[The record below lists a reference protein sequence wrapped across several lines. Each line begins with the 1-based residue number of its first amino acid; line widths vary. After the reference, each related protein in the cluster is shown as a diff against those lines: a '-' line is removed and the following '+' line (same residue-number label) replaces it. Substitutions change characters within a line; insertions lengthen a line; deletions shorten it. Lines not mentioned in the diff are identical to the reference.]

1 MLLRYHLLFFVSVC
15 EWKTRTQLLTL
26 AHISLNSP
34 ITTVKSEGEKTE
46 NITSLKLIP
55 RSNVT
60 VIGNTETISCL
71 STGGSVPI
79 TYQLFHNRSVNGRI
93 IYTEERQ
100 ISFNVTILDATYLG
114 TYRCKA
120 NNTQTH
126 PMYSQ
131 SFNFTL
137 QENESNGSPAPS
149 TLIIVLLLVFILGP
163 ALVLSAFVF
172 RRFCRRRSSDRIYAN
187 TTTEVTG
194 DRIYENMS
202 KKEAENTNVEY
213 TAIRRHQ

>member
-1 MLLRYHLLFFVSVC
+1 MLLRYHLLFYVSVW
-15 EWKTRTQLLTL
+15 E
-26 AHISLNSP
+26 S
-34 ITTVKSEGEKTE
+34 VKSEGEKTK

-60 VIGNTETISCL
+60 MIGNTETISCL

-79 TYQLFHNRSVNGRI
+79 TYQLFHNRSINGRI
-93 IYTEERQ
+93 ISTEQRQ
-100 ISFNVTILDATYLG
+100 ISFNVTIIDTTYLG

-120 NNTQTH
+120 NNTSAI
-126 PMYSQ
+126 YSQ
-131 SFNFTL
+131 SFYFTL

-149 TLIIVLLLVFILGP
+149 TLILVLLLVFILVP

-172 RRFCRRRSSDRIYAN
+172 RRICRRRSNDRIYAN

-194 DRIYENMS
+194 DRIYENMLT
-202 KKEAENTNVEY
+202 KEAETVGGQEINYSTIVRANTTEKNTNIEY